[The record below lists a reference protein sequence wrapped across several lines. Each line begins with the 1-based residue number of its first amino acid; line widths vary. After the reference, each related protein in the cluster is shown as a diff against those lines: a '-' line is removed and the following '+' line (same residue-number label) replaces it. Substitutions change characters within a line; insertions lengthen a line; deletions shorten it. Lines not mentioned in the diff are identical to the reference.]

1 MFSLFKKSRA
11 KPIGDLY
18 VSVVNGENPELF
30 LDLDQEALS
39 NITKQ
44 KYVTM
49 RVIVVET
56 SSSQK

>member
-11 KPIGDLY
+11 KPRGDLY
-18 VSVVNGENPELF
+18 VSVINGENPELF
-30 LDLDQEALS
+30 LDIDQAAL
-39 NITKQ
+39 NDITKQ

-56 SSSQK
+56 GSSQK